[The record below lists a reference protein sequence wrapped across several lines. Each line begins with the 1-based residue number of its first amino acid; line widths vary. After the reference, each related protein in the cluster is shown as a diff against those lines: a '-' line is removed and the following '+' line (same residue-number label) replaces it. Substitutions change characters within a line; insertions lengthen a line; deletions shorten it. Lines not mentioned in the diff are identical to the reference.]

1 MEIQNENKINWIE
14 DKRKIKVVKI
24 KKNEVINKI
33 RIAEWQREEM
43 MIKFLILLKP
53 IGPICDSSTL
63 DIPFIEIH
71 KAC

>member
-53 IGPICDSSTL
+53 IGPIWDSSTL